1 LSCGHTYNVLNKS
14 TIAAR
19 ATSCI
24 ASAHR
29 LFQPNNCLFV
39 LRFLLPVGH
48 ASDHGLKSERCLS
61 GRGVI
66 KEMHYSPNDTRM
78 TILYAD
84 DDADDCELVV
94 EALEKIDPRINCVM
108 VNDGLQALRTLNE
121 EKKLP
126 DYIILDVNMPVMDGK
141 NCLIEL
147 KKDDRLKEIPVVI
160 YSTSQNKEEINE
172 LYQMGASE
180 YLRKPNSFE
189 DLCISLKAVIGKLQS
204 QAA

>member
-1 LSCGHTYNVLNKS
+1 
-14 TIAAR
+14 
-19 ATSCI
+19 
-24 ASAHR
+24 
-29 LFQPNNCLFV
+29 
-39 LRFLLPVGH
+39 
-48 ASDHGLKSERCLS
+48 
-61 GRGVI
+61 
-66 KEMHYSPNDTRM
+66 MHYSPNDTRM

-94 EALEKIDPRINCVM
+94 EALEVIDPRINCVM
-108 VNDGLQALRTLNE
+108 VNDGLQALRTLSDDKN
-121 EKKLP
+121 LP
-126 DYIILDVNMPVMDGK
+126 DYIFLDVNMPVMDGK

-160 YSTSQNKEEINE
+160 YSTSQNKEEIKE
-172 LYQMGASE
+172 LYEMGASE